1 MKQQAISYM
10 SIVKSM
16 YGCLFYGFWKCGTQV
31 IINKDSV
38 FQLTKIESI
47 VHNVI
52 VRCVWFVFESSE
64 SGWNCFEN
72 LLISFM
78 AWITH
83 VYMCVLYAHWHSH
96 YGAPLHCLSFFP
108 LFFSSLI
115 LTRIWII
122 YIPQKCVGLFDFPF
136 PAGYT
141 HINLSACFI
150 FVLFFVIVYIVFF
163 CSTFSEAVSGEPP
176 GIFMMVSI
184 WMCKIYGILV
194 WDHMYAFKLTPP
206 SHWMKK

>member
-1 MKQQAISYM
+1 MW
-10 SIVKSM
+10 
-16 YGCLFYGFWKCGTQV
+16 LFV
-31 IINKDSV
+31 
-38 FQLTKIESI
+38 L
-47 VHNVI
+47 
-52 VRCVWFVFESSE
+52 WFVYESSE

-83 VYMCVLYAHWHSH
+83 VYVRLLRTLTLTLRRSFA
-96 YGAPLHCLSFFP
+96 LS

-122 YIPQKCVGLFDFPF
+122 YIPQKCVGSFDFPF

-194 WDHMYAFKLTPP
+194 W
-206 SHWMKK
+206 SHVCIQIDSPITLDEKNNNNTNKNNNVKRQKQTN

>member
-1 MKQQAISYM
+1 MFSNWLKCSR
-10 SIVKSM
+10 
-16 YGCLFYGFWKCGTQV
+16 LFIMWLFV
-31 IINKDSV
+31 
-38 FQLTKIESI
+38 L
-47 VHNVI
+47 
-52 VRCVWFVFESSE
+52 WFVYESSE

-83 VYMCVLYAHWHSH
+83 VYVRLLRTLTLTLRRSFA
-96 YGAPLHCLSFFP
+96 LS

-122 YIPQKCVGLFDFPF
+122 YIPQKCVGSFDFPF

-163 CSTFSEAVSGEPP
+163 LFNILRGCIRWTTRDIYD
-176 GIFMMVSI
+176 GIHLNVQN
-184 WMCKIYGILV
+184 L
-194 WDHMYAFKLTPP
+194 WDSCVIACMHSNWLP
-206 SHWMKK
+206 HHIGWKK